1 MGLSLKRR
9 RRRNNMGQSQN
20 QMFDKNERFVL
31 RHTADLLI
39 RHLDRYPALDEE
51 ILELICWNLGDS
63 RENLSKCLLEQFEE
77 DDREDI
83 EEELSESVFDY
94 REYGDRLWHI
104 VSRMLSGFHR
114 KMIRETQRLL
124 TLKIDELRYR
134 GKSNLE
140 KKSGR
145 YWGNV

>member
-1 MGLSLKRR
+1 MALSLKRR
-9 RRRNNMGQSQN
+9 RRRKNMGQSQN

-39 RHLDRYPALDEE
+39 RHLDRYPVLDEE

-63 RENLSKCLLEQFEE
+63 RENLSKCLVEQFED

-94 REYGDRLWHI
+94 REYGTGYGISFQGCSPD
-104 VSRMLSGFHR
+104 S
-114 KMIRETQRLL
+114 T
-124 TLKIDELRYR
+124 
-134 GKSNLE
+134 GK
-140 KKSGR
+140 
-145 YWGNV
+145 